1 MVALPMTWRAASVA
15 LVPAFALIAYSHDAV
30 FSRLAPATP
39 AVVTAGRIAVA
50 AGLLWPLVLYRERA
64 ALRRLGWRE
73 LLLSLVAVPA
83 GGQLHGLDRRHA
95 GDLDR
100 QQPPADD
107 VAPLWILLFTLLW
120 LRHRPKPAEC
130 PVVALSILAA
140 GILGQGG
147 TARNAGTHW
156 SGDFLAVASS
166 LPSAGFIVLTA
177 MVGLRMRLLVHLA
190 LS

>member
-1 MVALPMTWRAASVA
+1 MVALPMTWRGASVA

-39 AVVTAGRIAVA
+39 AVVTAGRMAGA
-50 AGLLWPLVLYRERA
+50 AAQPDGGP
-64 ALRRLGWRE
+64 
-73 LLLSLVAVPA
+73 PA